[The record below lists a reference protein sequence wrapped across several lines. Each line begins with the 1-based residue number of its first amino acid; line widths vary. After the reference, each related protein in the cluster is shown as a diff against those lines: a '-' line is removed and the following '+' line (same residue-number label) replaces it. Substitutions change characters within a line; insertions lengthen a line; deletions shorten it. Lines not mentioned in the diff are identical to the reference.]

1 LALYNLGFN
10 QQVQVDK
17 TTTPLGAN
25 GTYTTATPINCGGNA
40 RITGTVYSDKAGTLY
55 IDFSPDGTNWDYST
69 TAVSVSAG
77 TGTGFSEEVVA
88 PYARLR
94 YVNGATAQTTFR
106 LYAYTRG
113 I

>member
-1 LALYNLGFN
+1 M
-10 QQVQVDK
+10 VQVDA
-17 TTTPLGAN
+17 TTTPLTASQ
-25 GTYTTATPINCGGNA
+25 TYTTPTPIHCGGNA

-88 PYARLR
+88 PFARLR
-94 YVNGATAQTTFR
+94 YVNGGTAQTTFR